1 MELNLPVFGI
11 KKAQTAEMAGGASGG
26 ATSASQSIA
35 IGETDSHVF
44 NCPSCA
50 RPLADGTSKCPGC
63 NTRLIMGVAL
73 RRAGMILALGV
84 VIGVLV
90 GGAIVAAVLG
100 MSLRE
105 RPVAVAAADVPVV
118 ASAAPAAVPT
128 YAPHIPL
135 APSGAMAALSAAA
148 VVNDRIA
155 NDARLLAGLLAT
167 DAPSSVDLARTLRAL
182 GADAAVGMDLTARLS
197 PWTEATP
204 VASQLDAF
212 YRGMSQLTQ
221 TGLRAPLSDEAAYRD
236 TATRM
241 LTVIA
246 SIGDVDAAARALA
259 ATVEL
264 QLPPLTAPTATPTT
278 APAP

>member
-1 MELNLPVFGI
+1 VFGI
-11 KKAQTAEMAGGASGG
+11 KRTQTAEAAGGASAGPAG
-26 ATSASQSIA
+26 ASQGIA

-50 RPLADGTSKCPGC
+50 RPLAEGTSKCPAC

-84 VIGVLV
+84 VIGVLI
-90 GGAIVAAVLG
+90 GGAIMSAVVG

-105 RPVAVAAADVPVV
+105 RPAAAAVAAESVPAV

-128 YAPHIPL
+128 YAPHVPL

-155 NDARLLAGLLAT
+155 NDARILAGLLAT
-167 DAPSSVDLARTLRAL
+167 ESPSSVDLAKTLRTL
-182 GADAAVGMDLTARLS
+182 GADAAVGLDLTSRLS

-204 VASQLDAF
+204 VAGQLDAF

-221 TGLRAPLSDEAAYRD
+221 TGLRAPLSDEAAYHD

-246 SIGDVDAAARALA
+246 SIGEVDAAARALA

-264 QLPPLTAPTATPTT
+264 QLPPLTTSTATPATS
-278 APAP
+278 PAP